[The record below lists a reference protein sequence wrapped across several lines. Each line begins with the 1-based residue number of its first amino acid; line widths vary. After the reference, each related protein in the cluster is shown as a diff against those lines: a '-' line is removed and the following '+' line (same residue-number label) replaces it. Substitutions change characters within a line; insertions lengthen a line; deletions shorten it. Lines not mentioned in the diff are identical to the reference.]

1 MKNQS
6 SSNRSE
12 QISAQIAALA
22 SLSMNELKI
31 RWRDLYDT
39 EPPPR
44 ISRELLTRAIAYRL
58 QEQVFGGLEQ
68 STRRLLERAAEDL
81 SARGRKRVAPA
92 IKASSGTLLIREW
105 QGAAHQ
111 VTVLD
116 EGVVYHGK
124 RYGSLSEVAR
134 LITDPAGRGRCSSD
148 SGSRRGRLTMEQSN
162 SSARRCAIYTRKS
175 SEEGLPAEL
184 QLAACAAGSVRVLH
198 QEPSGGGLAAG
209 KDLL

>member
-1 MKNQS
+1 MKKQTLS
-6 SSNRSE
+6 KRSE
-12 QISAQIAALA
+12 EISAQIAALA
-22 SLSMNELKI
+22 SLGAKELKI
-31 RWRDLYDT
+31 RWRDLYDS

-58 QEQVFGGLEQ
+58 QERAFGGLEQ

-92 IKASSGTLLIREW
+92 RKVSPGTLLIREW

-134 LITDPAGRGRCSSD
+134 LITGDRWSGPLFFGLRKCAGEAHHG
-148 SGSRRGRLTMEQSN
+148 
-162 SSARRCAIYTRKS
+162 AI
-175 SEEGLPAEL
+175 
-184 QLAACAAGSVRVLH
+184 
-198 QEPSGGGLAAG
+198 
-209 KDLL
+209 

>member
-1 MKNQS
+1 MKDQS

-31 RWRDLYDT
+31 RWCDLYDT

-58 QEQVFGGLEQ
+58 QERAFGGPDPA
-68 STRRLLERAAEDL
+68 TRRLLERTAEDL
-81 SARGRKRVAPA
+81 SARRLKRVAPA
-92 IKASSGTLLIREW
+92 LRASSGTLLIREW
-105 QGAAHQ
+105 HGAAHQ

-116 EGVVYHGK
+116 QGVVYHGK

-134 LITDPAGRGRCSSD
+134 LITGCRW
-148 SGSRRGRLTMEQSN
+148 SGPLFFGLRKQ
-162 SSARRCAIYTRKS
+162 AREVGNGAI
-175 SEEGLPAEL
+175 
-184 QLAACAAGSVRVLH
+184 
-198 QEPSGGGLAAG
+198 
-209 KDLL
+209 

>member
-1 MKNQS
+1 MKDQS

-22 SLSMNELKI
+22 SLGAKELKI

-44 ISRELLTRAIAYRL
+44 ISRELLTRAIAYRQ

-68 STRRLLERAAEDL
+68 STRRLLERAAEDR
-81 SARGRKRVAPA
+81 SACGRKQVAPA
-92 IKASSGTLLIREW
+92 RKVSPGTLLIREW

-134 LITDPAGRGRCSSD
+134 LIT
-148 SGSRRGRLTMEQSN
+148 GSRWSGPLFFGLRK
-162 SSARRCAIYTRKS
+162 CAGEAHHGAI
-175 SEEGLPAEL
+175 
-184 QLAACAAGSVRVLH
+184 
-198 QEPSGGGLAAG
+198 
-209 KDLL
+209 